1 MGSKVISDMVTALK
15 GLAVYLVRKNILHC
29 RSYTKVKTEYLPP

>member
-15 GLAVYLVRKNILHC
+15 GLAVYLVRKRIYCIAALIL
-29 RSYTKVKTEYLPP
+29 R